1 MASLVAVCSDL
12 PIYRTGLWLWSDTQ
26 LKSFKKILSSKPTT
40 NMYID
45 KILSFP
51 CAIPSVFFLSTY
63 MIETTQ
69 HKLGHQKSEQSITVR
84 KCYQLWHMGNQR
96 NTYSQ
101 TCTLFCLFFWYIWI
115 WGLMVWGISSKNKWF
130 LTLKHLRRNLQ
141 CS

>member
-1 MASLVAVCSDL
+1 MLEQ
-12 PIYRTGLWLWSDTQ
+12 PNYIFWL
-26 LKSFKKILSSKPTT
+26 SFKKYWAINKT

-45 KILSFP
+45 KVLSFP
-51 CAIPSVFFLSTY
+51 CAIPSIFFYPHNTPFIFIFILFIEY
-63 MIETTQ
+63 FIMIETTQ
-69 HKLGHQKSEQSITVR
+69 HKLRHQKSKQSITVR